1 MELRHLIS
9 FLTAAQTLHFGEA
22 ARRRHVTQPALS
34 RHIQK
39 LEADLGV
46 LLFDRSGHT
55 VVLTAAGAAFQKEA
69 ARVLSRAER
78 AAETA
83 RRVAQGLA
91 GRLRIGFVGSA
102 TYGALPELLKHQH
115 TEAGDVRLEL
125 REMVT
130 TEQLEAVAAGDLDLG
145 LVRPPLY
152 GHAALST
159 QTVQDEPFVAALPA
173 QHRLAG
179 QAVVPASAFADEPFI
194 LLPRETGPGLYDR
207 IIALCQEAGFSPRV
221 TQEAVLVQT
230 IIGLVAGGLGVAFV
244 PACVQ
249 QVAREDVVYCR
260 LQDAKVTTE
269 LAAVWNA
276 ENANPAL
283 ATLLG
288 SLETIWRP
296 PESR

>member
-1 MELRHLIS
+1 MELRHLAS
-9 FLTAAQTLHFGEA
+9 FRAAAQTLHFGEA
-22 ARRRHVTQPALS
+22 ARRRHITQPALS

-39 LEADLGV
+39 LEEDLGV

-69 ARVLSRAER
+69 ARVMSRVER

-83 RRVAQGLA
+83 RHVAQGLA
-91 GRLRIGFVGSA
+91 GRLRIGFVGST
-102 TYGALPELLKHQH
+102 TYDVLPELLKHQH
-115 TEAGDVRLEL
+115 TAAGDVHLEL

-130 TEQLEAVAAGDLDLG
+130 TEQLEAIAAGDLDLG

-152 GHAALST
+152 GHPALST
-159 QTVQDEPFVAALPA
+159 QTIQEESIVAVLPL

-179 QAVVPASAFADEPFI
+179 QAAVLPSAFADEPFI
-194 LLPRETGPGLYDR
+194 LLPRGTGPGLYDR

-221 TQEAVLVQT
+221 VQEAVLVQT

-249 QVAREDVVYCR
+249 QVARKDVVYCR
-260 LQDAKVTTE
+260 LQDTKVTTE
-269 LAAVWNA
+269 LAAVWDA
-276 ENANPAL
+276 ENGNPAL
-283 ATLLG
+283 ATLLR
-288 SLETIWRP
+288 SLETI
-296 PESR
+296 SLVQ